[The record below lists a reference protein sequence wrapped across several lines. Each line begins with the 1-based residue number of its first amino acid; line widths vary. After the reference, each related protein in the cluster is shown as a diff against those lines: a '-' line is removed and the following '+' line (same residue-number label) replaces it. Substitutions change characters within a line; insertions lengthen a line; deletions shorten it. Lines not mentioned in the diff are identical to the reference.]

1 MNTAENTRKY
11 LTVDEIQKEYLPLSK
26 KRIRTLV
33 KLYLPIKT
41 IGGRIFVDRQQLE
54 DLLADVDREYLPL
67 G

>member
-1 MNTAENTRKY
+1 MNATENTRKY
-11 LTVDEIQKEYLPLSK
+11 LTVDQIQKEYLPLSK

-54 DLLADVDREYLPL
+54 DLLSDVDREYLPL

>member
-1 MNTAENTRKY
+1 MNTTEITRKY

>member
-54 DLLADVDREYLPL
+54 DLLSDVDREYLPL

>member
-1 MNTAENTRKY
+1 MNSTEITRKY